1 MQNLAQNTNI
11 KMIFPATMLIAS
23 LVATSEA
30 NMSKMEVIQNNTSKF
45 LDMSSL
51 NQVNNIDSLLF
62 RSMLNFAENIV
73 KNSHDLD
80 ADFAKIINDNIIDL
94 LA

>member
-1 MQNLAQNTNI
+1 MKNLTQNTNTSKI
-11 KMIFPATMLIAS
+11 SLAMLIFWA
-23 LVATSEA
+23 LTASEA
-30 NMSKMEVIQNNTSKF
+30 NMPKMEFLQNNTNKL
-45 LDMSSL
+45 LDMSSF
-51 NQVNNIDSLLF
+51 NQANSIDSRLF

-80 ADFAKIINDNIIDL
+80 ADFAKIINDNIMDL

>member
-1 MQNLAQNTNI
+1 MPNSIQNTNI
-11 KMIFPATMLIAS
+11 KMIFPAMLAS
-23 LVATSEA
+23 ALAA
-30 NMSKMEVIQNNTSKF
+30 NDVNMPKIEFLQDNTSKI
-45 LDMSSL
+45 LNINSL
-51 NQVNNIDSLLF
+51 IHINYIDDKLF

-80 ADFAKIINDNIIDL
+80 ADFAKIINDNIMDL

>member
-1 MQNLAQNTNI
+1 MPNSIQNTNI
-11 KMIFPATMLIAS
+11 KMIFPAMLIAS
-23 LVATSEA
+23 ALTATEA
-30 NMSKMEVIQNNTSKF
+30 NMPKSLFLQNNTSK
-45 LDMSSL
+45 LSDISSF
-51 NQVNNIDSLLF
+51 NQVNSIDSRLF

-80 ADFAKIINDNIIDL
+80 ADFAKIINDNIMDL

>member
-1 MQNLAQNTNI
+1 MPNSIQNTNI
-11 KMIFPATMLIAS
+11 KMIFPVMLIVSA
-23 LVATSEA
+23 LTATEA
-30 NMSKMEVIQNNTSKF
+30 NMSKNLFLQNNTNKL
-45 LDMSSL
+45 LDMSSF
-51 NQVNNIDSLLF
+51 NQANSIDGRLF

-80 ADFAKIINDNIIDL
+80 ADFAKIINDNIMDL